1 MSTIKYQLTVEEGPS
16 EGRQYPLNAPSL
28 TIGRDPMSDIVLSDP
43 EVSRYHARLT
53 QTAVGGYRIE
63 DMKSTNSTHV
73 DGVRLEAEPVTLKIE
88 QMVLFGS
95 TVKLRYDTIADND
108 ESAITM
114 MHMEMESDN
123 MDDMDDMDDML
134 NDDAESAI
142 EMEIEDDIFA
152 PSLLQTNGKLIPPPP
167 SIPDFEYQE
176 EHVVEELPYVP
187 PADDFSPPPSKQN
200 KNRNI
205 ILGITAVLF
214 LLCCCCLIFPTIM
227 YFWLGDIMLDM
238 AGLL

>member
-16 EGRQYPLNAPSL
+16 EGKHYPLNAPSL

-73 DGVRLEAEPVTLKIE
+73 DGVRLETEPATLELGQII
-88 QMVLFGS
+88 LFGS
-95 TVKLRYDTIADND
+95 TVKLAYNIITDND

-114 MHMEMESDN
+114 MHMDE
-123 MDDMDDMDDML
+123 DMNDMNGMHDEDIEPAMV
-134 NDDAESAI
+134 NDDVY
-142 EMEIEDDIFA
+142 A
-152 PSLLQTNGKLIPPPP
+152 PSLPQTSNKLESPTPT
-167 SIPDFEYQE
+167 PDFEYKE
-176 EHVVEELPYVP
+176 EVVEEARPYVP
-187 PADDFSPPPSKQN
+187 PADNFNVPPPKKN

-205 ILGITAVLF
+205 ALGVTAVLF
-214 LLCCCCLIFPTIM
+214 LLCCCCLLFPTIM
-227 YFWLGDIMLDM
+227 YFWLGDIMLEM